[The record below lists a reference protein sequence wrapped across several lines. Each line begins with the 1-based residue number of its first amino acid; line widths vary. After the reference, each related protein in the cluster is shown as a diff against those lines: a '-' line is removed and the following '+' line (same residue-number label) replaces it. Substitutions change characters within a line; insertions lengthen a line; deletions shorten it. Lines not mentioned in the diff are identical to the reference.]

1 MEADLPTTENRYM
14 LLPSSLLLST
24 LILAVGNKG
33 GIFVM
38 FLVAQGWHSVLAD
51 DDFNKADATGESN
64 GGGLPSCLGGFTPE
78 EVLPVLLPIC
88 WLCELCS
95 V

>member
-1 MEADLPTTENRYM
+1 MF
-14 LLPSSLLLST
+14 LPSSLLLST

-33 GIFVM
+33 GKFVM

-51 DDFNKADATGESN
+51 DDFNRADATGESK
-64 GGGLPSCLGGFTPE
+64 GGGLPSCLLGGFMLE
-78 EVLPVLLPIC
+78 EVLPVLLPIS
-88 WLCELCS
+88 WLCELAPRPFSLSCS